1 MSAGI
6 YLHIPF
12 CKQACTYCNFHFSTS
27 LRHREEMTQALR
39 KELFLRK
46 EELAGTPI
54 RTVYFGGGTPSILPA
69 ADLQHLFDDLARHY
83 DVSLLE
89 EVTLEANPDD
99 LSAAFLRELR
109 RTPVNRFSIGV
120 QSFREADLKVMSRAH
135 TAAEAESS
143 IKRAQDAG
151 FENLS
156 IDLIYGTPGMS
167 DNAWNENLNK
177 VLEYGIPH
185 LSAYALTVEE
195 GTALYHNI
203 LKKKSPPVS
212 PEQSAAQ
219 AQILMEWSAGNGV
232 EQYEISNFAR
242 PGHRAVHNTSY
253 WQGVPYLG
261 IGPSAHSYD
270 GHRTRRWNIANN
282 ALYLT
287 GVLGQNTVPHETET
301 LTDANRHNEYI
312 MTALRRIEGINLEQ
326 LAAGWGSNAVTSVLD
341 AAVPYLQKSLL
352 LQEENALRLSPAGR
366 LFADGIAADLFVA

>member
-1 MSAGI
+1 
-6 YLHIPF
+6 
-12 CKQACTYCNFHFSTS
+12 
-27 LRHREEMTQALR
+27 MTQALR

>member
-27 LRHREEMTQALR
+27 LRHREEMITAMR
-39 KELFLRK
+39 KELQLRK
-46 EELAGTPI
+46 GELAGTPI
-54 RTVYFGGGTPSILPA
+54 RTIYFGGGTPSILPA
-69 ADLQHLFDDLARHY
+69 DDLQALFDDLARHY
-83 DVSLLE
+83 DLSALE

-99 LSAAFLRELR
+99 LSPQFLRQLR
-109 RTPVNRFSIGV
+109 ETPVNRFSIGV
-120 QSFREADLKVMSRAH
+120 QSFRERDLKAMSRAH
-135 TAAEAESS
+135 TAGEAESS

-167 DNAWNENLNK
+167 DSDWKENLNK
-177 VLEYGIPH
+177 VREFSVPH

-203 LKKKSPPVS
+203 LKKKSPAVS

-219 AQILMEWSAGNGV
+219 AQILMAWAGENGF
-232 EQYEISNFAR
+232 EQYEISNFAQAGR
-242 PGHRAVHNTSY
+242 RAVHNTSY

-270 GHRTRRWNIANN
+270 GHKTRRWNIANN
-282 ALYLT
+282 ALYLN
-287 GVLGQNTVPHETET
+287 GVLAQHTIPHEEET
-301 LTDANRHNEYI
+301 LTDVNRHNEYI
-312 MTALRRIEGINLEQ
+312 MTALRRIEGVDLQ
-326 LAAGWGSNAVTSVLD
+326 KLSAGWGAGAVAD
-341 AAVPYLQKSLL
+341 ALEAASPYLEKGLL
-352 LQEENALRLSPAGR
+352 LHTENALHLSPAGR
-366 LFADGIAADLFVA
+366 LFADGIASDLFVG